1 MTPHELDRLADL
13 VADRVS
19 RRLEQTL
26 PPADDVLLDAQGAAR
41 LLGCSVPTVERMTRR
56 GDLPS
61 CKVGRLRRYR
71 RSDLEALGGSADG
84 S

>member
-1 MTPHELDRLADL
+1 MTPDELDRLADM
-13 VADRVS
+13 VADRVAI
-19 RRLEQTL
+19 RLERAL
-26 PPADDVLLDAQGAAR
+26 PPADDGLLDAQAAAR

-71 RSDLEALGGSADG
+71 RSDLESLAGGADDR
-84 S
+84 